1 MSVTYRDEK
10 QNKESVVDKDY
21 LPIILAVIKEYIPII
36 MAVIVLG
43 VTIWLLFSPTIKL
56 L

>member
-1 MSVTYRDEK
+1 MSATYRDEK

-36 MAVIVLG
+36 LAVIVLG
-43 VTIWLLFSPTIKL
+43 VILWLLY
-56 L
+56 